1 MTSMTDT
8 KLADAAIADRF
19 GPVDE
24 MGPIDLMCFEFP
36 HRSTPGAGVHLL
48 VDLVDRG
55 IIRVLDLAFV
65 RKEANG
71 DIRQVSIS
79 ELGPEFAVF
88 DGASS
93 GLLDDEDIQ
102 TAADLIDNDSAA
114 GILVFE
120 NKWAAPFATMLRRE
134 GAQLV
139 AADRLPVQAILA
151 ALDAAEARNK

>member
-1 MTSMTDT
+1 MTDT
-8 KLADAAIADRF
+8 KLADAVLDQSRL
-19 GPVDE
+19 GSVEE

-36 HRSTPGAGVHLL
+36 HRKTPGAGLQLL
-48 VDLVDRG
+48 VHLVDRG

-65 RKEANG
+65 RKESNG
-71 DIRQVSIS
+71 DIRRVSIKD
-79 ELGPEFAVF
+79 LGPEFAVF

-114 GILVFE
+114 GILVYE
-120 NKWAAPFATMLRRE
+120 NKWAAPFATTLRRE

-151 ALDAAEARNK
+151 ALDAAESH